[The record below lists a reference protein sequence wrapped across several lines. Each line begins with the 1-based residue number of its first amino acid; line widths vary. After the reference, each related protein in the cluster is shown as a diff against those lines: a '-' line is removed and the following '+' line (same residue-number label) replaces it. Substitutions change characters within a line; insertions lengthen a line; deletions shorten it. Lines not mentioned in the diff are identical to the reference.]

1 MGPSSDSPV
10 DRMALAG
17 QVIRS
22 AGDVLLAAG
31 FNREEIGSFFRQAA
45 ERLQSGADQAAG
57 RESGPVPGPVAE
69 GPRSIRAELAEG
81 AAVRK
86 LADLVPPMR
95 GRLPLRDRFDLAMQT
110 IVVIAEAQEDLRRLA
125 RKADLRA
132 LPGNPDGPL
141 GGQGA
146 GALIF
151 ADYEA
156 LWRDALVFVAEVLGL
171 LAEEQD
177 EEAFAFMLA
186 FMTDNG
192 LVIGED
198 MHRDIAHWL
207 SGIPGSS
214 TPDRVSG

>member
-31 FNREEIGSFFRQAA
+31 FNREEIGSFFHQAA
-45 ERLQSGADQAAG
+45 ERLQSGAEQA
-57 RESGPVPGPVAE
+57 SGPESGPVAE

-95 GRLPLRDRFDLAMQT
+95 ESLPLRDRFDLAMQT

-125 RKADLRA
+125 RKADLRV
-132 LPGNPDGPL
+132 LPGNPDAPL
-141 GGQGA
+141 HGQGE
-146 GALIF
+146 GTLIF
-151 ADYEA
+151 ADYED

>member
-1 MGPSSDSPV
+1 MGPSSDTPV

-45 ERLQSGADQAAG
+45 ERLQSGADQTAG
-57 RESGPVPGPVAE
+57 SATGSVAE

-95 GRLPLRDRFDLAMQT
+95 ESLPLRDRFDLAMQT

-125 RKADLRA
+125 RKADLRVM
-132 LPGNPDGPL
+132 PGNPDGPL
-141 GGQGA
+141 DGQGA

-151 ADYEA
+151 ADYED
-156 LWRDALVFVAEVLGL
+156 LWRDALVFVIEVLGL